1 MLVEVGRPEEGIA
14 FLERAIMLEPRM
26 FRTKG
31 DVVRVS
37 ALTGD
42 WGPAE
47 ALNASSPREEA
58 EVNFVWFLR
67 ARLAMWRADVAWAKE
82 HRGSLASMTFTM
94 APIVAAI
101 CTLIV
106 ERKVQ
111 DEILALID
119 ALGKVTGRVRRRP
132 IFYRQLKAEAFAY
145 AGAPELALKSIE
157 EAASLGLIDVV
168 WMDRCPLLE
177 SLRGTARFAEL
188 RAQIAGRAALV
199 LEAFT

>member
-1 MLVEVGRPEEGIA
+1 
-14 FLERAIMLEPRM
+14 
-26 FRTKG
+26 
-31 DVVRVS
+31 
-37 ALTGD
+37 
-42 WGPAE
+42 
-47 ALNASSPREEA
+47 
-58 EVNFVWFLR
+58 
-67 ARLAMWRADVAWAKE
+67 
-82 HRGSLASMTFTM
+82 MTFTM

-145 AGAPELALKSIE
+145 AGAQELALKSIE